1 MWQSS
6 NSSAAPGIARVM
18 ALLTQA
24 GRTPAQVAAAV
35 GVTVRTARRWAA
47 GTQRPN
53 RSNHAGLR
61 ECVLDIR
68 RDNAMRTRMD
78 PAVDDLLFAALE
90 ALRTQAERAEQAE
103 QAGIVARGAA
113 PLTTRVDPFAVV
125 ADDTIRALAAAE
137 ALFA

>member
-1 MWQSS
+1 MWTSS
-6 NSSAAPGIARVM
+6 NSSAAPDIARVM

-61 ECVLDIR
+61 EWVLDIR

-78 PAVDDLLFAALE
+78 PAVDDLLSAALE
-90 ALRTQAERAEQAE
+90 ALRTQAEQAE

-125 ADDTIRALAAAE
+125 VDDTIRALAAAE

>member
-1 MWQSS
+1 MWKSS
-6 NSSAAPGIARVM
+6 NSSAAPDIARVM

-24 GRTPAQVAAAV
+24 GHTPAQVAAAV

-61 ECVLDIR
+61 EWVLDIR

-90 ALRTQAERAEQAE
+90 ALRTQAEQAE

>member
-1 MWQSS
+1 MWKSS
-6 NSSAAPGIARVM
+6 NSSAAPDIARVM

-24 GRTPAQVAAAV
+24 GHTPAQVAAAV

-61 ECVLDIR
+61 EWVLDIR

-90 ALRTQAERAEQAE
+90 ALRTQAE

-125 ADDTIRALAAAE
+125 VDDTIRALAAAE

>member
-1 MWQSS
+1 MWTSS
-6 NSSAAPGIARVM
+6 NSSAAPDIARVM

-61 ECVLDIR
+61 AWLLDIR

-78 PAVDDLLFAALE
+78 PAVDDLLSAALE
-90 ALRTQAERAEQAE
+90 ELRTQAEQAE